1 MSRARAIELVNH
13 FDPKKPSDLT
23 RWLDYVGMTED
34 EFERIADTF
43 RDPRIWWRGSNGD
56 WEREWIKPSD

>member
-1 MSRARAIELVNH
+1 VNH